1 MWTKLQFPADLV
13 TFMEKVLNQKLN
25 FLCSVYFTLILK
37 NLMRILEI
45 IPKENMTIQEKKE
58 PG

>member
-13 TFMEKVLNQKLN
+13 TFTEKVLNQKLN
-25 FLCSVYFTLILK
+25 FLCSVYFTLILI